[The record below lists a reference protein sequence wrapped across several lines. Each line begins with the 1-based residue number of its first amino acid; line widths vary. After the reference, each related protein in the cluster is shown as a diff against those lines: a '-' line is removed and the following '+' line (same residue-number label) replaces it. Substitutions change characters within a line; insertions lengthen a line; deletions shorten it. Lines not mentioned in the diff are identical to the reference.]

1 MMRVSEIIALI
12 NICEHHLAT
21 LDYQIND
28 EEEQR
33 NYYSGKMSD
42 DRNTPNK
49 EQTYYAESVHMI
61 TERIRALKSE
71 KDAALIC
78 IGKLKNLEV
87 SL

>member
-1 MMRVSEIIALI
+1 MRVSEIIALI
-12 NICEHHLAT
+12 NICEHHIVT

-33 NYYSGKMSD
+33 NYYAGKMSD
-42 DRNTPNK
+42 DRNALSK

-61 TERIRALKSE
+61 TERIRTLKSE

-78 IGKLKNLEV
+78 IGKLKNMEV
-87 SL
+87 TL